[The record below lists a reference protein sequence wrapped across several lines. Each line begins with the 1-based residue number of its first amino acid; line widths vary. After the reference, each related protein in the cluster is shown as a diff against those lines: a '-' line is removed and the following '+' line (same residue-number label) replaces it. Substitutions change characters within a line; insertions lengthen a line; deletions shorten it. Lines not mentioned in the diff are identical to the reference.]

1 MQVYFSV
8 TFRCHN
14 LYKRLDATYTNLI
27 KRKLI
32 IFQMLVPVEFSDF
45 WFVDDFELGSMRVL
59 GVSWCFKAIGG
70 CRSLRRYRWLQGYP
84 MIQRKSEFSKPSGN
98 SDGIEKLRTSHRL
111 MSDILE
117 TSSSSDDTA
126 DLWASWTS
134 CRSLTSMIPQTLE
147 FCHLLRDL

>member
-8 TFRCHN
+8 TFRRHN

-59 GVSWCFKAIGG
+59 GVS
-70 CRSLRRYRWLQGYP
+70 
-84 MIQRKSEFSKPSGN
+84 
-98 SDGIEKLRTSHRL
+98 
-111 MSDILE
+111 
-117 TSSSSDDTA
+117 
-126 DLWASWTS
+126 
-134 CRSLTSMIPQTLE
+134 
-147 FCHLLRDL
+147 